1 MQNSNGHR
9 NTIQRKI
16 ILETLQP
23 MRSHP
28 TIDELHNEVVKE
40 FPAISKTTIYRNLR
54 VLAQNG
60 LIQRILLPDGL
71 ERYDGQI
78 HNHYHFQ
85 CDTCGLIFD
94 VEINYLNELE
104 TAVAQKYGFAIQ
116 AHDIVFKGLCDKCQV
131 CEVTIV

>member
-1 MQNSNGHR
+1 MQNNGRHR

-16 ILETLQP
+16 ILETLRP

-28 TIDELHNEVVKE
+28 TIDELHGEVLKRY
-40 FPAISKTTIYRNLR
+40 PAISKTTIYRNLR

-60 LIQRILLPDGL
+60 LVLRISLPDGL

-85 CDTCGLIFD
+85 CGDCQLIFD
-94 VEINYLNELE
+94 VEMNYLSELE
-104 TAVAQKYGFAIQ
+104 NAVSQKYGFSIQ
-116 AHDIVFKGLCDKCQV
+116 SHDIVFHGLCAECQLR
-131 CEVTIV
+131 EVTVV